1 MSTIFWPR
9 DVPYDGYFYGW
20 IKHHTV
26 CVAGV
31 LKTNTVSQIQTRP
44 PSYSCQP
51 ADRRRCNSSERNPLE

>member
-9 DVPYDGYFYGW
+9 DVLYDGYFYGW

-31 LKTNTVSQIQTRP
+31 LKTNTVSRTIQTH
-44 PSYSCQP
+44 S
-51 ADRRRCNSSERNPLE
+51 